1 MREKLPFTV
10 MVWGPPPLGAC
21 VMLQGEMFGVS
32 SVLGREEKRLP
43 PMGEEV
49 WWWGATTKV
58 LLTGPPGQDESR
70 GLLGLVTRFSSL
82 QHILSTCCVSGSG

>member
-1 MREKLPFTV
+1 MREQLPFTL
-10 MVWGPPPLGAC
+10 MVGGPPPLGAC

-49 WWWGATTKV
+49 WWGVGNQKV
-58 LLTGPPGQDESR
+58 LLTGPPSQDESR
-70 GLLGLVTRFSSL
+70 GSAWAGD
-82 QHILSTCCVSGSG
+82 